1 MNIPAEIV
9 GVIGILSA
17 AIIYQQK
24 TRKGLMITKLISD
37 FIWAAHYVLLG
48 AYSGVAI
55 CVLAVFRELIFMNRG
70 RYKWASHVIW
80 PIFFSTAALGTSFL
94 TWNGPISILP
104 AAASALSVVAF
115 WIGKPKLSRVLLFPI
130 STAMVIYDI
139 FTGSHSGIVNEA
151 ISMTSAVIGIIRL
164 DIKRGKKSD
173 EKEETPDK
181 TAIEQTE
188 HDNDQ

>member
-1 MNIPAEIV
+1 MKMNIPAQIV

-37 FIWAAHYVLLG
+37 VIWAVHYILLG
-48 AYSGVAI
+48 AYTGMAI
-55 CVLAVFRELIFMNRG
+55 CVLAVFRELMNRG

-80 PIFFSTAALGTSFL
+80 PIIFSAAALGTSVL

-115 WIGKPKLSRVLLFPI
+115 WVGNPKLSRILLFPI

-139 FTGSHSGIVNEA
+139 ATGSYAGVLNEA
-151 ISMTSAVIGIIRL
+151 ISMTSAFIGIIRL
-164 DIKRGKKSD
+164 DIKHGKKSD
-173 EKEETPDK
+173 ENEKTPDE
-181 TAIEQTE
+181 TDSESTE
-188 HDNDQ
+188 HVKE

>member
-37 FIWAAHYVLLG
+37 AIWAVHYILLG
-48 AYSGVAI
+48 AYTGMAI
-55 CVLAVFRELIFMNRG
+55 CVLAVFREMIFMNRG
-70 RYKWASHVIW
+70 RYRWASHIIW
-80 PIFFSTAALGTSFL
+80 PIFFSAAALGTSAL

-104 AAASALSVVAF
+104 AAASALSVVAY
-115 WIGKPKLSRVLLFPI
+115 WIGKPNLSRTLLFPI

-139 FTGSHSGIVNEA
+139 VTGSYAGVLNEA

-164 DIKRGKKSD
+164 DIKHGKKRN
-173 EKEETPDK
+173 ENEETPDK
-181 TAIEQTE
+181 AAVEAAE
-188 HDNDQ
+188 HDKDR